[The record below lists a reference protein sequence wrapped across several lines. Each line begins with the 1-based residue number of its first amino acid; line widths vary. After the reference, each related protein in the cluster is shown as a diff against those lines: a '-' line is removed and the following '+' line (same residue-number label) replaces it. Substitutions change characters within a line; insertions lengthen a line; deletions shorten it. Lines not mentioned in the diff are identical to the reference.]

1 MVWTTTVSSIW
12 FLKFSSYIS
21 MGGIF
26 AYLWIRDE
34 AFYILTILIF
44 IDVLPVTLA
53 FLLKWLDM
61 HSTGFLAWSFSILS
75 LYETYSILGN
85 IYTIRTW
92 KENNAEY
99 DAVSE
104 LIKLLQN
111 WINHYTILIMDKLK
125 INSEK
130 DVKKDWLK

>member
-44 IDVLPVTLA
+44 IDVLTV
-53 FLLKWLDM
+53 
-61 HSTGFLAWSFSILS
+61 LS